1 MPSDDLSAFERLT
14 FGKAAK
20 RHPLLGRIIPAHQR
34 LDQHLSAA
42 IEYFGAKPMPE
53 LGGKSLALDLR
64 SALAGVKQQLAELKS
79 DAAGAVT
86 ELVAEIANGNEAVK
100 RIRDETAQVK
110 AAFTEIL
117 GNEHSTQD

>member
-1 MPSDDLSAFERLT
+1 MSDVSAFDRLR
-14 FGKAAK
+14 FGRNATK
-20 RHPLLGRIIPAHQR
+20 HPQLGRIIPAAQR
-34 LDQHLSAA
+34 LDQHLAES
-42 IEYFGAKPMPE
+42 INHFGAKPMPE

-64 SALAGVKQQLAELKS
+64 SALAGVKQKLAELKS